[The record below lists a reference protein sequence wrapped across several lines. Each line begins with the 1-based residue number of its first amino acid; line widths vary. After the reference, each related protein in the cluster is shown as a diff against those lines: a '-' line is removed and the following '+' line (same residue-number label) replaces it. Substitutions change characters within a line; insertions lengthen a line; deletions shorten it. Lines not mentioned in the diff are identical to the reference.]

1 MSTMNNNSLGDSKYS
16 VLLLGKTQAGKSTFI
31 GHYTESKTGKLEQF
45 AVRSNLPEYE
55 VYDNNT
61 GAPIDTHTLSQRLQD
76 SDDYKDIENVRETFL
91 RMAPLDPK
99 VVPEEPFVIRFLD
112 TPGINDTNY
121 RDIEHAQTII
131 DEIVRIKSFNL
142 IFVVISIHPAI
153 HKEQSVAFDYYSRV
167 IKALQ
172 GHHSNV
178 VFLYTH
184 VKYEDC
190 HQNNTKH
197 QTNLQQKHKAFSYLF
212 RERGNVAPEGEIDL
226 QTDIKQ
232 DVELYPFYTIDH
244 SIRERPV
251 IQCMIQKT
259 IREIH
264 QKAVW
269 SQPASGRRQS
279 QRRERLQRLHVGQQ
293 TNLGQQHS
301 AESVRSAA
309 SEQEGAAVGSVEAV
323 EAAAVGKDTQDE
335 DTGEYSFTATSVVKY
350 DSDSDD
356 GEEKGESVKE
366 E

>member
-1 MSTMNNNSLGDSKYS
+1 MFNLSKTTRTRSTTLTGDK
-16 VLLLGKTQAGKSTFI
+16 I

-269 SQPASGRRQS
+269 SQPVPLDTNTENLERVFAIRHPDEGNRKDGRDFRDFTSASRPIWVSNIALKVLGVLLQSRRVPQLDPLKLS
-279 QRRERLQRLHVGQQ
+279 RQQRLAR
-293 TNLGQQHS
+293 TLRMRTRASILSQQHLS
-301 AESVRSAA
+301 
-309 SEQEGAAVGSVEAV
+309 
-323 EAAAVGKDTQDE
+323 
-335 DTGEYSFTATSVVKY
+335 
-350 DSDSDD
+350 
-356 GEEKGESVKE
+356 
-366 E
+366 

>member
-1 MSTMNNNSLGDSKYS
+1 MNAFGLGFVNTGPATPVCMLIGWIAGRLWLKFGKASHGRLMYS
-16 VLLLGKTQAGKSTFI
+16 VSAGLIAGIGIAGVIKAALTIGSVPGKNVLVGCGPGGALKGYQGGLCHVKIYITRRKKFAKISNLKTEKTAVEGYLEEVRLDIDAFTTYHSQTDIVAIKALLSDLQLDRTTLTGDKI

-76 SDDYKDIENVRETFL
+76 SDDYKDIVNVRETFL

-112 TPGINDTNY
+112 TPGFNDTNY
-121 RDIEHAQTII
+121 RDIEHAETII

-153 HKEQSVAFDYYSRV
+153 HKEQSVAFDYYSGV

-184 VKYEDC
+184 VKYEGC

-197 QTNLQQKHKAFSYLF
+197 QTNFQQKHKAFSYLF
-212 RERGNVAPEGEIDL
+212 RERGSVAPEGEIDL
-226 QTDIKQ
+226 
-232 DVELYPFYTIDH
+232 
-244 SIRERPV
+244 
-251 IQCMIQKT
+251 
-259 IREIH
+259 
-264 QKAVW
+264 
-269 SQPASGRRQS
+269 
-279 QRRERLQRLHVGQQ
+279 
-293 TNLGQQHS
+293 
-301 AESVRSAA
+301 
-309 SEQEGAAVGSVEAV
+309 
-323 EAAAVGKDTQDE
+323 
-335 DTGEYSFTATSVVKY
+335 
-350 DSDSDD
+350 
-356 GEEKGESVKE
+356 
-366 E
+366 